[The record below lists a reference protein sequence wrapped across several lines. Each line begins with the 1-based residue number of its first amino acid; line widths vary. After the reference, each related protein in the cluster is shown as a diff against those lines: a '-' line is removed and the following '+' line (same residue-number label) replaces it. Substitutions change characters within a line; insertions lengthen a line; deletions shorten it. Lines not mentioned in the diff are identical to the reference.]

1 MVEKW
6 KCDETLCDGLGWKYK
21 MGLKTKGWGMMSKKK
36 CEWSKTANEEQQQQ
50 QNKDQYHKNFRREP
64 KQAPSLGVF
73 DYFMVINDYLW
84 LMKIIIYDY
93 CDYLWLLIIICNYK
107 MIIYGY

>member
-1 MVEKW
+1 MKVW
-6 KCDETLCDGLGWKYK
+6 RNTLRWA
-21 MGLKTKGWGMMSKKK
+21 GLKVQNGSKNERVRDDVKKKK